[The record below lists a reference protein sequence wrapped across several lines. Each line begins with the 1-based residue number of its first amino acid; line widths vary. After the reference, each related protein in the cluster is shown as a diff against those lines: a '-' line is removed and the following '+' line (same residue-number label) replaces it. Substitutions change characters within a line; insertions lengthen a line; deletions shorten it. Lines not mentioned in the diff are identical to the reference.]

1 MGAFTMPTLGADMTE
16 GTLVEWLV
24 QPGAP
29 VHKGDVIAVVD
40 TAKSAIEVECFES
53 GTIARLLVEPG
64 VTVPVGTPLA
74 FIDTVGR
81 AEPAKEAPAPVEP
94 VVAAVVAGRPAITLP
109 PPAATPP
116 PAAPSVPPAA
126 PPPVG
131 PVAPPAAP
139 PFAPAPGISPIVRHL
154 AEEKGIDVTR
164 LRGSGRLGRV
174 TRADVTRAAAPHRI
188 RITPYARRLAA
199 ELGVDA
205 TALRG
210 TGTQGAVRAA
220 DVRAAVAVLSSPP
233 APTAPPPPPLAP
245 PSAVLPAAD
254 RGAIPSPSPAPKPSA
269 AQDRALAM
277 RLAIGALM
285 SRSKREIPHYYLST
299 TIDLARALEWMREH
313 NRAVP
318 VTERLVP
325 AALLLKAAA
334 LAAREVPQLNGFWL
348 RDRFVPAGGVHL
360 GVAVSLR
367 GGGLIAP
374 ALHDA
379 DRLALP
385 ELMVALKDL
394 VERARGGRLRS
405 SETTDPTL
413 TVTNLGDQG
422 VEAVYGVI
430 YPPQVALLGF
440 GKIIERPCAVD
451 GLLGVRPCVT
461 ATLSADHRASDGA
474 VGARYLA
481 AVDRLLREPE
491 EL

>member
-74 FIDTVGR
+74 FIDTVEH
-81 AEPAKEAPAPVEP
+81 AESAKEAPAPKEP
-94 VVAAVVAGRPAITLP
+94 VAAAVVAGRPAITLP
-109 PPAATPP
+109 PPAAPLHAAPP
-116 PAAPSVPPAA
+116 PAAL
-126 PPPVG
+126 G
-131 PVAPPAAP
+131 APPAAP
-139 PFAPAPGISPIVRHL
+139 AFAPPPGISPIVRHL

-174 TRADVTRAAAPHRI
+174 TRADVTRAAVPHRI
-188 RITPYARRLAA
+188 RVTPYARRLAA
-199 ELGVDA
+199 ESGVDA
-205 TALRG
+205 TALHG
-210 TGTQGAVRAA
+210 TGAQGAVRAA
-220 DVRAAVAVLSSPP
+220 DVRAAVAALSSPP
-233 APTAPPPPPLAP
+233 APT
-245 PSAVLPAAD
+245 PA
-254 RGAIPSPSPAPKPSA
+254 PAPKLSAPKLSA

-299 TIDLARALEWMREH
+299 TIDLAGALGWMREH

-334 LAAREVPQLNGFWL
+334 LAAREVPQLNGFWV
-348 RDRFVPAGGVHL
+348 RDRFVPADGVHL

-385 ELMVALKDL
+385 DLMVALKDL

-481 AVDRLLREPE
+481 AVDRLLRKPE